1 MVHTGDEQSHQ
12 ADEGDLSILVSL
24 WNSEAADRYQQ
35 AKQNVAL
42 VVAEEK
48 SQLWEEFGEATEKDS
63 LGKLSYPLSR
73 STKTVQLHVTFSML
87 LYH

>member
-12 ADEGDLSILVSL
+12 AEEGVLSILVSL

-35 AKQNVAL
+35 AKQNAAL

-48 SQLWEEFGEATEKDS
+48 SRLWEEFGEATKKD
-63 LGKLSYPLSR
+63 
-73 STKTVQLHVTFSML
+73 F
-87 LYH
+87 